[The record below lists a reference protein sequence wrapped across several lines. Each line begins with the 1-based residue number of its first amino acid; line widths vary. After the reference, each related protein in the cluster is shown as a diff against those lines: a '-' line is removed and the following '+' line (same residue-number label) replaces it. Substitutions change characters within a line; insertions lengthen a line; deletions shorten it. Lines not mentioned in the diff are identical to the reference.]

1 MKDIDKLSALLFVV
15 LDNVHLDADTREQ
28 IYDTILSNLK
38 HESLGDLL
46 AMISDLMSRE
56 RSTN

>member
-1 MKDIDKLSALLFVV
+1 MKDIDRLSALLCVV
-15 LDNVHLDADTREQ
+15 LENVHLDADSKEQ

-38 HESLGDLL
+38 HESLGDML

-56 RSTN
+56 GSTN

>member
-38 HESLGDLL
+38 HENLGDIL

>member
-1 MKDIDKLSALLFVV
+1 MKDIDRLSALLCVV
-15 LDNVHLDADTREQ
+15 LENVHLDADSKEQ

-38 HESLGDLL
+38 HECLGDML

>member
-15 LDNVHLDADTREQ
+15 LDNLHLDADTREQ

-38 HESLGDLL
+38 HENLGDIL